1 MELLKSSIKFI
12 NIKFLFSIW
21 GDKVSISLV
30 IKGIVILIYVS
41 HKHDVVILKFQI
53 WVERCA

>member
-1 MELLKSSIKFI
+1 MELLKSSINFI

-41 HKHDVVILKFQI
+41 HKHDVFI
-53 WVERCA
+53 